1 MNTPCRI
8 KITKTCSNIFRCTVI
23 TLSIFLLGG
32 CVTATVE
39 EVRERA
45 TGITM
50 SDAVVVLGRRSRPS
64 NNETEIDFISCVAD
78 NLDDNAIKV
87 LNEQEFV
94 DATFPWFEPRTAPV
108 SANELP
114 ALLDEPL
121 LAQRLEQLGLRYV
134 IWVQG
139 QTKRVSQSGSM
150 TCGVGAGGGGC
161 FGFLTRENDASYEA
175 RIWDTQQQ
183 RAAGRVSSDAA
194 GTSYMPALVEP
205 IPIIAREQNN
215 ACTGLANQLEGL
227 ILYQ

>member
-1 MNTPCRI
+1 MNTTCRL

-121 LAQRLEQLGLRYV
+121 LARRLEQLGLRYV

-161 FGFLTRENDASYEA
+161 FGFLTWENDASYEA
-175 RIWDTQQQ
+175 SIWDTQQQ

-194 GTSYMPALVEP
+194 GTSYMPALVVP
-205 IPIIAREQNN
+205 IPIIARVQNN
-215 ACTGLANQLEGL
+215 ACTGLSNQLEGF
-227 ILYQ
+227 ILNR

>member
-1 MNTPCRI
+1 MNTTCRI

-161 FGFLTRENDASYEA
+161 FGFLTWENDASYEA
-175 RIWDTQQQ
+175 SIWDTQQQ

-194 GTSYMPALVEP
+194 GTSYMPALVVP
-205 IPIIAREQNN
+205 IPIIARVQNN
-215 ACTGLANQLEGL
+215 ACTGLSNQLEQF
-227 ILYQ
+227 ILNR

>member
-1 MNTPCRI
+1 MNTTCRI

-161 FGFLTRENDASYEA
+161 FGFLTWENDASYEA
-175 RIWDTQQQ
+175 SIWDTQQQ

-194 GTSYMPALVEP
+194 GTSYMPALVVP
-205 IPIIAREQNN
+205 IPIIARVQNN
-215 ACTGLANQLEGL
+215 ACTGLSNQLEAF
-227 ILYQ
+227 ILNQ

>member
-1 MNTPCRI
+1 MNTTCRI
-8 KITKTCSNIFRCTVI
+8 KITKTCSNIFRYTVI

-87 LNEQEFV
+87 INEQEFV

-121 LAQRLEQLGLRYV
+121 LTQRLEQLGLRYV

-161 FGFLTRENDASYEA
+161 FGFLTWENDASYEA
-175 RIWDTQQQ
+175 SIWDTQQQ

-194 GTSYMPALVEP
+194 GTSYMPALVVP
-205 IPIIAREQNN
+205 IPIIARVQNN
-215 ACTGLANQLEGL
+215 ACTGLANQLEGF
-227 ILYQ
+227 ILNQ

>member
-23 TLSIFLLGG
+23 TLSIFVLGG

-50 SDAVVVLGRRSRPS
+50 TDAVVVLGRRSRPS

-161 FGFLTRENDASYEA
+161 FGFLTWENDASYEA
-175 RIWDTQQQ
+175 SIWDTQQQ

-194 GTSYMPALVEP
+194 GTSYMPALVVP
-205 IPIIAREQNN
+205 IPIIARVQNN
-215 ACTGLANQLEGL
+215 ACTGLSNQLEGF
-227 ILYQ
+227 ILNR

>member
-161 FGFLTRENDASYEA
+161 FGFLTWENDASYEA
-175 RIWDTQQQ
+175 SIWDTQQR

-194 GTSYMPALVEP
+194 GTSYMPALVVP
-205 IPIIAREQNN
+205 IPIIARVQNN
-215 ACTGLANQLEGL
+215 ACTGLSNQLEGF
-227 ILYQ
+227 ILNE